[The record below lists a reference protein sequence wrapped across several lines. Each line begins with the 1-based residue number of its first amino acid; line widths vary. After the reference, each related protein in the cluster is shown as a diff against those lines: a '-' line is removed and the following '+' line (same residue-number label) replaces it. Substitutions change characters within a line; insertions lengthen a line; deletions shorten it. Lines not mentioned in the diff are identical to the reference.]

1 MKILKKAGAIAGSV
15 LFMTALTACY
25 SSDVAA
31 RLYPEYG
38 YLSSNMQNSRGTDVV
53 PDLRVSHAP
62 VTSQGTLV
70 FVHGGAWMSG
80 TADLVNLPE
89 SLAVLS
95 HSGWDIVSVAYR
107 LAPKT
112 DVAGMVS
119 DVRASVRYVRT
130 HAQQL
135 GVNASTVIL
144 AGHSSG
150 AHLAALAAF
159 DKPILLERPD
169 GVILLAAPVDMS
181 VFAADQNLI
190 YGYSKS
196 AIVNHALGCGYEG
209 PRDVLRCS
217 RSALEKASPLYAVD
231 KNAPPTYLAYGA
243 LDEVVPLAQGEAL
256 YATLVAK
263 IGPDRTWLDVARRS
277 GHAVE
282 GANQGYIELFASL
295 VANGSIQ

>member
-1 MKILKKAGAIAGSV
+1 MKILEKSRTVVSVVLAIV
-15 LFMTALTACY
+15 ALTACY
-25 SSDVAA
+25 SSDAAA

-38 YLSSNMQNSRGTDVV
+38 YLSSNMRYSHRADAV

-62 VTSQGTLV
+62 VPSQGTLV

-80 TADLVNLPE
+80 TADLINLPE

-95 HSGWDIVSVAYR
+95 HSGWDIVSVTYR

-112 DVAGMVS
+112 DVAGMVR

-130 HAQQL
+130 NAQQL
-135 GVNASTVIL
+135 GVDASTVIL

-169 GVILLAAPVDMS
+169 AVILLAAPVDMQA
-181 VFAADQNLI
+181 FAMDQNLI

-196 AIVNHALGCGYEG
+196 AIVNHALACGYEG

-217 RSALEKASPLYAVD
+217 KNALEKASPLYAVD

-256 YATLVAK
+256 YATLVQS
-263 IGPDRTWLDVARRS
+263 IGSDRVWLDVARRS